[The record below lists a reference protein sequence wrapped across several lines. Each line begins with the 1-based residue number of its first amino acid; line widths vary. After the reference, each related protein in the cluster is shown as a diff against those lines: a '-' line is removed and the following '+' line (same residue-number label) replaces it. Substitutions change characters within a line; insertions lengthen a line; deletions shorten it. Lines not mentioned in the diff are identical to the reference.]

1 MKYNIGNP
9 YQSQQIA
16 VNTPQLNQGSQLAK
30 QLASGIAGAAGSAAG
45 GPLGA
50 IAAQAGVNLF
60 SNLFEYGLNSY
71 QAQKNRD
78 FQASMSNTSYQRAV
92 KDMLAA
98 GLNPSLMFRS
108 GQGASTPSGATA
120 SMHSNPTNLSE
131 LLLYKAQLDQIR
143 SSARLSNANA
153 NLAEEEAEG
162 KAIENQNKQDV
173 IDAELAYKEA
183 LAKLTDKQREQ
194 VDYNIKQIIKNNELT
209 DQQINQVKAAVA
221 KLAAETEIL
230 SKQSDY
236 YTWSLAKIY
245 PISEDTARSV
255 TSSSQY
261 AEIVRDRNFNVG
273 ATVTVKGEVKAEAGA
288 GKKGI
293 AHAEVSKSVGGEAS
307 VEGGYSQGKTSKSGS
322 SEDELMEITLK
333 NTDLLMLIPQKRG
346 EKNGYL
352 IGTWLIRGESTYQ
365 IFKDDPLYEDE

>member
-1 MKYNIGNP
+1 MKFNIGNP
-9 YQSQQIA
+9 YQSQQMA

-71 QAQKNRD
+71 QAKKNRD

-92 KDMLAA
+92 QDMLKA
-98 GLNPSLMFRS
+98 GLNPALMFRS

-162 KAIENQNKQDV
+162 KAIENANKQDV

-194 VDYNIKQIIKNNELT
+194 VDYVIKQITKDIDLKDE
-209 DQQINQVKAAVA
+209 QITQVKAAVA
-221 KLAAETEIL
+221 KLEAETDLITT
-230 SKQSDY
+230 QNDY
-236 YTWSLAKIY
+236 YTWDHAKIY
-245 PISEDTARSV
+245 PVSEDTARQI
-255 TSSSQY
+255 TGSSEY
-261 AEIVRDRNFNVG
+261 ADFIRENGFNIGGRVE
-273 ATVTVKGEVKAEAGA
+273 VKGEVGVEAGA

-293 AHAEVSKSVGGEAS
+293 AHAEVSKNVGGSAE
-307 VEGGYSQGKTSKSGS
+307 VNGGYNQSKGSKSGS
-322 SEDELMEITLK
+322 SSNENIELTLK
-333 NTDLLMLIPQKRG
+333 STDLVMLIPKKFK
-346 EKNGYL
+346 EKNKEGYS
-352 IGTWLIRGESTYQ
+352 ITTYVIRGETA
-365 IFKDDPLYEDE
+365 YEVE

>member
-1 MKYNIGNP
+1 MNYNIGNP

-60 SNLFEYGLNSY
+60 SNLFEYGLNSA

-98 GLNPSLMFRS
+98 GLNPSLMFKS

-143 SSARLSNANA
+143 SSVRLSNANA

-162 KAIENQNKQDV
+162 KAIENANKQDV

-194 VDYNIKQIIKNNELT
+194 VDYVIKQITKGMDLT
-209 DQQINQVKAAVA
+209 DQQITQAKAAIA
-221 KLAAETEIL
+221 KLEAETKLITT
-230 SKQSDY
+230 QNDY
-236 YTWSLAKIY
+236 YTWDHAKIY
-245 PISEDTARSV
+245 PVSEDTAKQI
-255 TSSSQY
+255 TGDAEY
-261 AEIVRDRNFNVG
+261 AEYLEGKGLNVG
-273 ATVTVKGEVKAEAGA
+273 ASVEVKAEG
-288 GKKGI
+288 GKKKGI
-293 AHAEVSKSVGGEAS
+293 IQHSVGGS
-307 VEGGYSQGKTSKSGS
+307 VRAEGDYSKNNTTKSGS
-322 SEDELMEITLK
+322 SEKSVMEITLK
-333 NTDLLMLIPQKRG
+333 NTDLLMVVPQRFDD
-346 EKNGYL
+346 KNKSGYS
-352 IGTWLIRGESTYQ
+352 ITTYVIRGETTYEV
-365 IFKDDPLYEDE
+365 DDEDE

>member
-1 MKYNIGNP
+1 MNYNIGNP

-60 SNLFEYGLNSY
+60 SNLFEYGLNSA

-98 GLNPSLMFRS
+98 GLNPSLMFKS

-162 KAIENQNKQDV
+162 KAIENANKQDV

-194 VDYNIKQIIKNNELT
+194 VDYVIKQITKGIDLT
-209 DQQINQVKAAVA
+209 DQQIAQTKAAIA
-221 KLAAETEIL
+221 KLEAETDLITT
-230 SKQSDY
+230 QNDY
-236 YTWSLAKIY
+236 YTWDHAKVY
-245 PISEDTARSV
+245 QVSEDTARQITTDSKLQEFV
-255 TSSSQY
+255 ES
-261 AEIVRDRNFNVG
+261 RGFNVG
-273 ATVTVKGEVKAEAGA
+273 GKVEVKAEG
-288 GKKGI
+288 GKKKG
-293 AHAEVSKSVGGEAS
+293 VVTGSVGGSVEA
-307 VEGGYSQGKTSKSGS
+307 EGGYDKNNTSKSS
-322 SEDELMEITLK
+322 SSTSANSEIVLK
-333 NTDLLMLIPQKRG
+333 KSDLLMVIPRISEDKS
-346 EKNGYL
+346 KYYV
-352 IGTWLIRGESTYQ
+352 TTYLIRGDIAWEVV
-365 IFKDDPLYEDE
+365 DEEDE

>member
-1 MKYNIGNP
+1 MNYNIGNP

-60 SNLFEYGLNSY
+60 SNLFEYGLNSA

-98 GLNPSLMFRS
+98 GLNPSLMFKS

-162 KAIENQNKQDV
+162 KAIENANKQDV

-194 VDYNIKQIIKNNELT
+194 VDYVIKQITKGIDLT
-209 DQQINQVKAAVA
+209 DQQIAQAKAAIA
-221 KLAAETEIL
+221 KLEAETNFVT
-230 SKQSDY
+230 KQDTY
-236 YTWSLAKIY
+236 YTWNLAKIY
-245 PISEDTARSV
+245 PVSEDYAKQITGDAE
-255 TSSSQY
+255 Y
-261 AEIVRDRNFNVG
+261 AEYLEGKGYTVG
-273 ATVTVKGEVKAEAGA
+273 ASVEVTAEGGKKKGIIQHVFGGKVKAEGDYSKDNSTKS
-288 GKKGI
+288 GTS
-293 AHAEVSKSVGGEAS
+293 EKSV
-307 VEGGYSQGKTSKSGS
+307 T
-322 SEDELMEITLK
+322 EITLK
-333 NTDLLMLIPQKRG
+333 NTDLLMVIPEWFENE
-346 EKNGYL
+346 EKKGYS
-352 IGTWLIRGESTYQ
+352 ITTYVIRGETTYEV
-365 IFKDDPLYEDE
+365 DDEDKK